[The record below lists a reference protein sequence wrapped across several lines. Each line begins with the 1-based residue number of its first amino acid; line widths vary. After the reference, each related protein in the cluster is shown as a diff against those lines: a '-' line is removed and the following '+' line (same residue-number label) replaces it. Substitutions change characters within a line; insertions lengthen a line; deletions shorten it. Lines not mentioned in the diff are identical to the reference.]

1 MSGKKDFNA
10 LTIDQILKVL
20 TIFRE
25 RSLDAIIEKS
35 VELIPQIF
43 HWKGC
48 SVFLYD
54 EEADVVRMVKTSGLS
69 TTDTDEV
76 IYKRNEGLTGWVF
89 DKQRPLLI
97 RDLNKKSDEDLGKVA
112 DNLHWAGK
120 FTESDRQKAKSFM
133 AVPLISYQE
142 RFIGIIRTASDNKNF
157 TKSDLEV
164 FSLIARYVA
173 MAIDNS
179 EYLRREHRKA
189 EYLELLMKVGTQ
201 VLSFFELSNLLEF
214 VAENTAKTIGSETCE
229 IYLRKKTDKDCLV
242 LKGGYGIPRKLINVA
257 EHKVGEGL
265 TGTIVK
271 ENRTIRSRNVLTLPE
286 YKGKYRKAI
295 KDHLKFGDRLTFL
308 GVPVNI
314 KNETV
319 GAVKLYNKLPGSERG
334 KYFTEDDEKYLLIL
348 VDMVSVAIENVQ
360 YMDTMKYSAVTTMK
374 NQRLTAL
381 GTLAMRIPNDVVNPL
396 TEAQLSLA
404 NYLRKIKNGRS
415 ESPEATIERI
425 EQILGNLKN
434 VANEVRILQ
443 EFSTKAGFI
452 HVKRTWKELL
462 DEALLYLTNNILSYK
477 IVIQRNKREEPNIPQ
492 MVVDPNE
499 IIEVLVT
506 LISLIISR
514 FNHYGSILWIETR
527 VENNKTLVTNIAG
540 SDNIAGVKIPK
551 KSVNELFGDGKS
563 YSPYQFSLE
572 VVREL
577 VANDYGG
584 KITLHEQDSNLR
596 LTLEIPLER

>member
-1 MSGKKDFNA
+1 MSRSKDINA
-10 LTIDQILKVL
+10 LSTDQILKVL

-25 RSLDAIIEKS
+25 RSLDSIIDKS

-43 HWKGC
+43 RWKGC
-48 SVFLYD
+48 SIFLYD
-54 EEADVVRMVKTSGLS
+54 EEDDVVRLVRTSGLS
-69 TTDTDEV
+69 APTTDEI

-89 DKQRPLLI
+89 DKKKPLLI
-97 RDLNKKSDEDLGKVA
+97 RDLNKKTNEDLARLG
-112 DNLHWAGK
+112 DDLHWIGK
-120 FTESDRQKAKSFM
+120 FAESDQQKAKSFM
-133 AVPLISYQE
+133 AVPLTSYQGN
-142 RFIGIIRTASDNKNF
+142 FIGIIRTASDNKNF

-179 EYLRREHRKA
+179 EYLRRERRKA

-201 VLSFFELSNLLEF
+201 ILSFFELSDLLEF

-229 IYLRKKTDKDCLV
+229 IYLRKKTDKNSLV
-242 LKGGYGIPRKLINVA
+242 LKGGYGIPKELINVA

-286 YKGKYRKAI
+286 YKGKYRNAI

-308 GVPVNI
+308 GVPINI
-314 KNETV
+314 KGETQ
-319 GAVKLYNKLPGSERG
+319 GAVKLYNKLPGTERE
-334 KYFTEDDEKYLLIL
+334 KYFTEDDEKYLHIM
-348 VDMVSVAIENVQ
+348 VDMISVAIENVQ
-360 YMDTMKYSAVTTMK
+360 YLDTMKYSAVTTMK

-396 TEAQLSLA
+396 TEAQLSLS
-404 NYLRKIKNGRS
+404 NYLRKIKNGKT
-415 ESPEATIERI
+415 ESPEATIERV
-425 EQILGNLKN
+425 EQILTNLKN
-434 VANEVRILQ
+434 VANEVRVLQ

-452 HVKRTWKELL
+452 HVKRTWQELL
-462 DEALLYLTNNILSYK
+462 DEALLYLTNNLLSYK
-477 IVIQRNKREEPNIPQ
+477 IVVQRNKSDEPNIPHL
-492 MVVDPNE
+492 VVDPNE

-514 FNHYGSILWIETR
+514 FEHYGSTLWIETH
-527 VENNKTLVTNIAG
+527 VKENKILTTNITG
-540 SDNIAGVKIPK
+540 TDNIAGVEIPK
-551 KSVNELFGDGKS
+551 KSANELFGEGKS

-572 VVREL
+572 VIREL
-577 VANDYGG
+577 VANNYNG
-584 KITLHEQDSNLR
+584 KISLEENVSNLQ
-596 LTLEIPLER
+596 LTLEIPIER